1 MKLKVGNVELKN
13 NIILAP
19 MAGITNLAY
28 RKMLKSFGCGLVVS
42 EMISDFALIYGT
54 KVDKHGNATFYGTT
68 RNINTVMATAAETVI
83 IQADELVDELDP
95 NEVVIPGLFIDYIV
109 VKEGNK

>member
-42 EMISDFALIYGT
+42 EMISDFAL
-54 KVDKHGNATFYGTT
+54 FYQNKEPYEFVLNFE
-68 RNINTVMATAAETVI
+68 RS
-83 IQADELVDELDP
+83 
-95 NEVVIPGLFIDYIV
+95 NE
-109 VKEGNK
+109 

>member
-1 MKLKVGNVELKN
+1 MKLKVGNIELKN

-42 EMISDFALIYGT
+42 EMISDFALIYGN
-54 KVDKHGNATFYGTT
+54 K
-68 RNINTVMATAAETVI
+68 ETLKMI
-83 IQADELVDELDP
+83 ETCNEEHPLAIQ
-95 NEVVIPGLFIDYIV
+95 LFGGSKIV
-109 VKEGNK
+109 

>member
-1 MKLKVGNVELKN
+1 MKLKIGNVELKN

-42 EMISDFALIYGT
+42 EMISDFALHYKT
-54 KVDKHGNATFYGTT
+54 PYLLLA
-68 RNINTVMATAAETVI
+68 
-83 IQADELVDELDP
+83 
-95 NEVVIPGLFIDYIV
+95 
-109 VKEGNK
+109 